1 MPILLCY
8 EVDAQVETVVL
19 LYGRGVRGHP
29 LCWHTVLSLTM
40 SPLQGKEWRRE
51 VW

>member
-8 EVDAQVETVVL
+8 EVDVQVETVVL
-19 LYGRGVRGHP
+19 LCGRGVGD
-29 LCWHTVLSLTM
+29 TLTM